1 MKSDKQNHR
10 GFKTFWIRFDKES
23 TDKHQLFFKEH
34 CIRKQESEHPKGRT
48 LFVLNVPPYVTTE
61 VLKNVFIQLCGIV
74 SNVLFIN
81 VKGFKV
87 VYVVFEKESALEKA
101 LKLSAN
107 TVITLNNK
115 DNVCLTGVTKWCK
128 EYNDTIHNED
138 EMKKE
143 VEDYMHDYDR
153 QIADKIANEKAME
166 ERTEDNDGW
175 ITVSGQKKRG
185 QFALSRKESTI
196 NKVQHKEEQKNIKK
210 QLLNFYTFQI
220 RENKKQN
227 LAELRKKFELDKKRL
242 QDLKSKRTFKPF

>member
-1 MKSDKQNHR
+1 M
-10 GFKTFWIRFDKES
+10 
-23 TDKHQLFFKEH
+23 FFKEH

-115 DNVCLTGVTKWCK
+115 DNVCLTGVTSKYFFFFYFYEIFLNCFVCL
-128 EYNDTIHNED
+128 NR
-138 EMKKE
+138 M
-143 VEDYMHDYDR
+143 
-153 QIADKIANEKAME
+153 
-166 ERTEDNDGW
+166 
-175 ITVSGQKKRG
+175 
-185 QFALSRKESTI
+185 
-196 NKVQHKEEQKNIKK
+196 VQRI
-210 QLLNFYTFQI
+210 
-220 RENKKQN
+220 
-227 LAELRKKFELDKKRL
+227 
-242 QDLKSKRTFKPF
+242 